1 MKFDAGRADMIA
13 LPKRRR
19 AQKIL
24 PAPQL
29 SGASNCSSGNFRRL
43 KDRRFAQT
51 RRAAD
56 GGSVFPDAWWLGR
69 RATCIKAKRG
79 NPIELGLLARI
90 FLRLLALLVALIQHF
105 DLLELLE
112 CLTKSGF
119 GIVKLH
125 AQFVG

>member
-1 MKFDAGRADMIA
+1 
-13 LPKRRR
+13 L
-19 AQKIL
+19 
-24 PAPQL
+24 APQL
-29 SGASNCSSGNFRRL
+29 NGASNCSSRKFRRL
-43 KDRRFAQT
+43 KGRRVTQ
-51 RRAAD
+51 REEPPSAATG
-56 GGSVFPDAWWLGR
+56 GGSLFRDAEWLGR
-69 RATCIKAKRG
+69 RATCVKAKRG
-79 NPIELGLLARI
+79 NPVELGLLARI